1 MTSDWFLKQEEGETD
16 LPFLTKSGVGRRTER
31 EDAGHEAHA
40 SNLSSLGQHPEG
52 EGVSSGVQPA
62 KAEGAS
68 RPAPHGEHTTG
79 RALAG
84 YPHSSTG

>member
-1 MTSDWFLKQEEGETD
+1 MTSGWFLNQEGETD
-16 LPFLTKSGVGRRTER
+16 LPFLTKWGVGRRTER
-31 EDAGHEAHA
+31 GDAGNVAHA

-52 EGVSSGVQPA
+52 EGVLSRAQPA

-68 RPAPHGEHTTG
+68 HPAPHWEHAMG

-84 YPHSSTG
+84 YPHISLG